1 MTWYKDTGK
10 EYETVISSR
19 IRFARN
25 LSDYPFGSRLSPEKA
40 NEIIEKISPILE
52 NGGFEKID
60 FTKLSHAEALSYVE
74 KHYVSREFAEKTS
87 PHALMLNEPCG
98 YAVMLCE
105 EDHMRMQC
113 ILPGLALDEAYA
125 SLCKLDDLIDES
137 FSIAYD
143 EELGYLTHCPTNLG
157 TGMRASVMMFLPAL
171 TMAGRINGLANQL
184 SKIGLTMRGLYGEGT
199 ASQGSI
205 YQISNQ
211 ITLGITEEDSIKKL
225 EDVIK
230 QLTESEK
237 ELRKLITEEKNP
249 ELIDR
254 ICRAEGTLKH
264 AFMLSSSEFI
274 SLFSDVRLGIALGIV
289 RGIDCKTIGELFIE
303 VMPATL
309 TLSEEKAPKNRK
321 ERDILRAK
329 RIKSRLASK

>member
-1 MTWYKDTGK
+1 MTWYKDIGK
-10 EYETVISSR
+10 ESGTVISSR

-25 LSDYPFGSRLSPEKA
+25 LSDYPFGSRLTDEKA
-40 NEIIEKISPILE
+40 EEIIERVSSVLE
-52 NGGFEKID
+52 KGGFEKID
-60 FTKLSHAEALSYVE
+60 FSKLSKTEALSYVE
-74 KHYVSREFAEKTS
+74 KHYASREFAEKTS

-113 ILPGLALDEAYA
+113 ILPGLALGEAYE
-125 SLCKLDDLIDES
+125 SLCKLDDLIDQS
-137 FSIAYD
+137 FDIAYN

-199 ASQGSI
+199 ASQGCI

-230 QLTESEK
+230 QLTESEN

-249 ELIDR
+249 ALIDR

-264 AFMLSSSEFI
+264 AFMLPSKEFI
-274 SLFSDVRLGIALGIV
+274 ALFADVRLGIDLGIIKDV
-289 RGIDCKTIGELFIE
+289 DLKTLGELFIE

-309 TLSEEKAPKNRK
+309 TLSADTPPKSQK
-321 ERDILRAK
+321 ERDVLRAQRIRA
-329 RIKSRLASK
+329 RIKTQ